1 MQTNINNVNKE
12 ILFDML
18 HKLPENKMEVLK
30 RALERN
36 FVLTSSYILEHGSIR
51 VYKEG
56 FYVTLEGTRCSF
68 SVFAYDRDGEIEISQ
83 RKPRESKLNFLYEE
97 SLHFSESDFREF

>member
-1 MQTNINNVNKE
+1 MQTNVNKE
-12 ILFDML
+12 IIFDIL

-36 FVLTSSYILEHGSIR
+36 FTLTSSYILEHGNIR

-56 FYVTLEGTRCSF
+56 YYTTLEGTRCSF

-83 RKPRESKLNFLYEE
+83 RKPRENKLNFIYEE
-97 SLHFSESDFREF
+97 SLHFSESDFRDF